1 MARRTLA
8 GMAALVAASAVMTPT
23 VAEASPPGSKDV
35 TAVLF
40 EWNFASV
47 ARECTT
53 TLGPAGY
60 GYVQVS
66 RPPSTYRARSGGPR
80 TSPSVTR
87 SPDGSA
93 TAPPSR
99 TWWTRVTRP
108 A

>member
-8 GMAALVAASAVMTPT
+8 GAGALVAASLVMTPT
-23 VAEASPPGSKDV
+23 IAEASPPGSKDV

-66 RPPSTYRARSGGPR
+66 PPAEHIQGGQ
-80 TSPSVTR
+80 
-87 SPDGSA
+87 
-93 TAPPSR
+93 
-99 TWWTRVTRP
+99 WWTSYQPVSYRIAGRLGDRTAFKNMVDT
-108 A
+108 

>member
-8 GMAALVAASAVMTPT
+8 GIAALAAASAVMTPT

-53 TLGPAGY
+53 TLGPAYY

-66 RPPSTYRARSGGPR
+66 PPAEHIQ
-80 TSPSVTR
+80 
-87 SPDGSA
+87 GSQ
-93 TAPPSR
+93 
-99 TWWTRVTRP
+99 WWTSYQPVSYRIAGRLGDRAAFKNMVDTCH
-108 A
+108 AV